1 MLARLVVIIFCI
13 CVTRIDGQTLSEVN
27 LKYGKPT
34 NAYSVSPHISMT
46 PDFAPDGQVCQM
58 RLYPKHIN
66 RETSYLSPQLYF
78 EELNGVL
85 NQLVP
90 FDSRGGKKE
99 SFGLTDFGGGA
110 AWTTYEYERV
120 TFIFI
125 FTFAFKIDPGVKRE
139 TEPMSLPEAEIPVRP
154 QKTTPSIDDFAP
166 SQSTKTEIVKILWN
180 GRKCAGRH

>member
-1 MLARLVVIIFCI
+1 MLARLIVIIFCI
-13 CVTRIDGQTLSEVN
+13 CVTRTHGQTLSEVN

-34 NAYSVSPHISMT
+34 NAYSVSQHIWMT

-66 RETSYLSPQLYF
+66 MQTNYLSPQLYF

-85 NQLVP
+85 NRLVP
-90 FDSRGGKKE
+90 FDSRGEKQE

-110 AWTTYEYERV
+110 AWTTYPYEKV
-120 TFIFI
+120 TFI
-125 FTFAFKIDPGVKRE
+125 FTFAFRIDPGVKRE
-139 TEPMSLPEAEIPVRP
+139 TEPITLPAEIPGKRP

-166 SQSTKTEIVKILWN
+166 SQSTKTEPLE
-180 GRKCAGRH
+180 R